1 MSGEHP
7 SPSTV
12 DYAQE
17 NALLFSRRGEVLSTI
32 ETLRARRRLTPT
44 AKRQLLR
51 AERELDDL
59 ETSIVS
65 LNRGLVI
72 SYARR
77 FTKRGRSQDMADF
90 EAAGTAGLVAA
101 MKSYD
106 PSKGPFAQWAYHP
119 IQRAVTRAVRDADHP
134 NMNPGDFERRPDI
147 IRARERLLKEGLN
160 PTAEEI
166 AAEAGTTTG
175 QVHRVLEAPR
185 LVSCDL
191 PVGDDGE
198 STVGELV
205 ADQSDEI
212 PDIVA
217 TEMMVAA
224 LERHGFDVLDL
235 REVYVI
241 TKHFGLDGGEPQK
254 LATIGQTLGLSREA
268 ARQIESKALA
278 KLAHP
283 NVLAKLVRQRD

>member
-1 MSGEHP
+1 MSKYEPTSG
-7 SPSTV
+7 V
-12 DYAQE
+12 DYAEE
-17 NALLFSRRGEVLSTI
+17 NALLFARRAQVI
-32 ETLRARRRLTPT
+32 EQVDALRARRRHT
-44 AKRQLLR
+44 ARSKRELLL
-51 AERELDDL
+51 AERELNDV
-59 ETSIVS
+59 ETTIVQ
-65 LNRGLVI
+65 LNRGLVV

-106 PSKGPFAQWAYHP
+106 PTKGPFAQWAYHP

-147 IRARERLLKEGLN
+147 IRAREKLLKDGLN
-160 PTAEEI
+160 PTTEEI
-166 AAEAGTTTG
+166 ASEANATSG
-175 QVHRVLEAPR
+175 QVQRVLEAPR
-185 LVSCDL
+185 LVSADM
-191 PVGDDGE
+191 PVGDDGD
-198 STVGELV
+198 STLGEMV
-205 ADQSDEI
+205 ADDTE
-212 PDIVA
+212 DMADTVA
-217 TEMMVAA
+217 TDMMVAA

-235 REVYVI
+235 REVYVL

-254 LATIGQTLGLSREA
+254 LATIGATLGLSREA

-283 NVLAKLVRQRD
+283 NVLAKLVRQPQ